1 MIQQRNQMLFF
12 KRKYMYDKAQAFQL
26 LVDFPPQQTD
36 PLILMWLLK
45 NLSKIKVITFLQCY
59 EFCEKA
65 IITFCVILP
74 TRENFDAPSIYS
86 SSPEWAIRWPWRH
99 YNTENLRFTGVKCKV
114 TWTKEAF
121 IFGASSRQK
130 PPFFCWALFMFPPAH
145 RL

>member
-12 KRKYMYDKAQAFQL
+12 KRKYMCDKAQAFQL
-26 LVDFPPQQTD
+26 LVDFPSQQTN

-74 TRENFDAPSIYS
+74 IREKFDAPSILRLLS
-86 SSPEWAIRWPWRH
+86 GPSDDLEDITILRILDLQGSNARSLELRRH
-99 YNTENLRFTGVKCKV
+99 LFWCLVPS
-114 TWTKEAF
+114 EA
-121 IFGASSRQK
+121 
-130 PPFFCWALFMFPPAH
+130 PFLLLGTIMFPPAH